1 MAQVIRY
8 YVQQAYTLELAK
20 AIQSAKLNL
29 SLYQAKLIVAHCH
42 FYDYEWFSD
51 VFIKLFDEELATEI
65 YQLLDYL
72 DSMGKTHYEKSH
84 TPEYEKAWDNWVE
97 SSFEKAEENDEGIT
111 LGEGNRD
118 PILDSSEEEK

>member
-1 MAQVIRY
+1 MWH
-8 YVQQAYTLELAK
+8 T
-20 AIQSAKLNL
+20 
-29 SLYQAKLIVAHCH
+29 
-42 FYDYEWFSD
+42 YDYEWFSD

-72 DSMGKTHYEKSH
+72 DSMGKTHYEKTH
-84 TPEYEKAWDNWVE
+84 TPEYEKALDNWVK